1 MFLHILI
8 FQFASF
14 ITITKQDE
22 LDHLIKELHGKQSY
36 VIGLKNMAD
45 TEGPL
50 TDGTDLKEGKNV
62 QKVL

>member
-14 ITITKQDE
+14 ITITEQDE
-22 LDHLIKELHGKQSY
+22 LDHLINKLHGKQSY

-50 TDGTDLKEGKNV
+50 KRRNRL
-62 QKVL
+62 